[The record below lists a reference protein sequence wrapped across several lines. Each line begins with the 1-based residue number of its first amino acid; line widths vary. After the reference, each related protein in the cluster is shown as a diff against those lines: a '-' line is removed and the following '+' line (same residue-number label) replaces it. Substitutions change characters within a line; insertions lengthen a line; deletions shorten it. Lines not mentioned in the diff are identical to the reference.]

1 MRSHSRQRQDEFYLT
16 NQMLFEGLIHDT
28 FAIFDLE
35 TYEKR
40 PKKRI
45 ALSK

>member
-1 MRSHSRQRQDEFYLT
+1 
-16 NQMLFEGLIHDT
+16 MLFEGLIHDT

-40 PKKRI
+40 PKNWI
-45 ALSK
+45 AVPK